1 MGTWLSSE
9 LGKVQAVREKE
20 VVPHL
25 GYTVGSLAAYSLSS
39 PHSQYGVWE
48 QPLPKYQGI
57 A

>member
-48 QPLPKYQGI
+48 QPLPKYPGI